1 MLTRSRAKAANQ
13 PIFVDDQ
20 WNDAYIHAKD
30 EQIDAMHALQAH
42 GDWAFATDDESD
54 EDDASGDE
62 DSDKDVWRSDDE
74 ANADSTDEEEEEEGD
89 ENDEDAVDG
98 VVSDSRLAGGA
109 LAENVFWTVM
119 TLLFVPLFLYATV
132 FKRYAA
138 FVIKQVSCG
147 SQMANTCK
155 ANAVAAA
162 ERESERNDRQSG
174 RESAHDR
181 RLAARVL
188 RRRVLHERVDFNDP
202 NGISNN
208 DSVAAQRGAALAQ
221 PGAPRRRRLQ
231 RVVRHWLDAVPGVQ
245 HARRRQHLAVVRAV
259 AGAGDAIRAAGCGA
273 LLLSPPVA
281 QAAVAEKRAAI
292 QIFSLDPTFAFAN
305 ESIFVSIDGQNL
317 AQGGIIAWVPY
328 WGGVQQMKAH
338 KCPKLFP
345 RPLDNGGVLVTFD
358 AVNEF
363 IPCYCTAAD
372 AAKSSAEHP
381 PAFRCFEDIKLRVKD
396 QKSVPGWSLHASNDE
411 L

>member
-62 DSDKDVWRSDDE
+62 DVWRSDDE
-74 ANADSTDEEEEEEGD
+74 ANADSTDDEEEEEGD

-119 TLLFVPLFLYATV
+119 TLLFVPLFLYTTV
-132 FKRYAA
+132 VKRYAA

-147 SQMANTCK
+147 SQMANTC
-155 ANAVAAA
+155 
-162 ERESERNDRQSG
+162 
-174 RESAHDR
+174 
-181 RLAARVL
+181 
-188 RRRVLHERVDFNDP
+188 RRVLHERVDFNDP

-208 DSVAAQRGAALAQ
+208 DGVAAQRGAALAQ

-231 RVVRHWLDAVPGVQ
+231 RVIRHWLDAVPGVQ

-259 AGAGDAIRAAGCGA
+259 AGAGNAIRAAGCGA

-281 QAAVAEKRAAI
+281 QAAAAEKRAAI

-317 AQGGIIAWVPY
+317 AQGGIIAWVSY

>member
-20 WNDAYIHAKD
+20 WSDAYIRTKD
-30 EQIDAMHALQAH
+30 EQIDALHALQPH
-42 GDWAFATDDESD
+42 GSDWAFATDDESESDDD
-54 EDDASGDE
+54 EDE
-62 DSDKDVWRSDDE
+62 DVWRSDDE
-74 ANADSTDEEEEEEGD
+74 ANADSTDDEDEEGD
-89 ENDEDAVDG
+89 EKDDENDAVDG
-98 VVSDSRLAGGA
+98 VVSKSRLAGGA

-132 FKRYAA
+132 LKRKRTPWPLQSASLSGTVLKVAVNLLAITGLLLVFYGAA
-138 FVIKQVSCG
+138 CSTNVSISMPSMGSATTAWPLSAALLWRNLELHGVDDCSASFLAGWTQCLAFNTHGVDSVSPLCAQALVQGTLFVLL
-147 SQMANTCK
+147 
-155 ANAVAAA
+155 
-162 ERESERNDRQSG
+162 
-174 RESAHDR
+174 
-181 RLAARVL
+181 LAAL
-188 RRRVLHERVDFNDP
+188 GCFH
-202 NGISNN
+202 
-208 DSVAAQRGAALAQ
+208 
-221 PGAPRRRRLQ
+221 RL
-231 RVVRHWLDAVPGVQ
+231 WLK
-245 HARRRQHLAVVRAV
+245 
-259 AGAGDAIRAAGCGA
+259 
-273 LLLSPPVA
+273 LLLFWGLVA
-281 QAAVAEKRAAI
+281 YATGNIAIELQAEKRAAI

-305 ESIFVSIDGQNL
+305 ESIFVAIDGQNL

-396 QKSVPGWSLHASNDE
+396 QKSVPGWSLHASSDE